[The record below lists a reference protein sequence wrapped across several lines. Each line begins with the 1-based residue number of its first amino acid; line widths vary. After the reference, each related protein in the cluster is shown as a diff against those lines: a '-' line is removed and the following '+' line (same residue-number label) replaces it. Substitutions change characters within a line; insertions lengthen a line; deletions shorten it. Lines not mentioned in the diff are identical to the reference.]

1 MGFHQVTRATTSLFP
16 SLLGVQEGAGA
27 GEGGEDEGPT
37 LGQLVALR
45 QDGSTSAAAM
55 KARARVARQAAT
67 AGSFKRS
74 GKHRPAEMS
83 SKRPVPVLRD
93 ALQGGKR

>member
-1 MGFHQVTRATTSLFP
+1 MPPVLRCPYACWSQQGGPGQA
-16 SLLGVQEGAGA
+16 
-27 GEGGEDEGPT
+27 GEDEGPT
-37 LGQLVALR
+37 LGQLAALR

-55 KARARVARQAAT
+55 KARARAARQAA
-67 AGSFKRS
+67 ASGSFKRG

-93 ALQGGKR
+93 TMQGGKR